1 MQKFRQALTIRTLRN
16 GDSGAPKG
24 NVAFWYTER
33 PGQPTGCNLR
43 SLDGHV
49 QPCCE
54 YPPGALVFESVLEVC
69 IQIQTTIHGVQGSV

>member
-16 GDSGAPKG
+16 GDSGAPKS

-33 PGQPTGCNLR
+33 PGHPTGRNLR

-49 QPCCE
+49 QSCCE
-54 YPPGALVFESVLEVC
+54 NPSGALVFESVLEVC
-69 IQIQTTIHGVQGSV
+69 MQIQTTIHDVQDSV